1 MFMGVSEL
9 GELVAIERLHPYQQR
24 VYSILSKKWIFVGLT
39 VVPALLLFGF
49 VNLLP
54 MLWAFTAS
62 FFSIGAFNPTWSWVG
77 IENYLTVLADG
88 EFWSSLRRSVI
99 FAGGSVILQVV
110 LGVGLAMLLNRDFR
124 FKRVARALALV
135 PYIVPSAVLAF
146 IALWMGNARYGILNQ
161 IFVRTGLMSNYTAW
175 YGSTDLAMLSVILTS
190 SWKFTIFVTIIV
202 LARLQSIPES
212 LYEAAVMSGAS
223 RYRRF
228 VDITLPNLKGVLFI
242 VVLLRGIWM
251 FNKYDIIYVLTN
263 GGPMGTTKIA
273 SIYAY
278 RTAFTEFNL
287 GQASAVSSL
296 LFLLLL
302 GAALV
307 YFHFL
312 EPSQEVRV
320 E

>member
-1 MFMGVSEL
+1 MAVN
-9 GELVAIERLHPYQQR
+9 ELVKIERLHPYQQR
-24 VYSILSKKWIFVGLT
+24 VYELLSRKWIFVGLT
-39 VVPALLLFGF
+39 VLPALLLFGF

-54 MLWAFTAS
+54 MLWAFTGS
-62 FFSIGAFNPTWSWVG
+62 FFSIGAFNPAWSWVG
-77 IENYLTVLADG
+77 IENYLTVLKDG
-88 EFWSSLRRSVI
+88 EFWASLRRSVI
-99 FAGGSVILQVV
+99 FAGGSVILQVIF
-110 LGVGLAMLLNRDFR
+110 GVGLAILLNRDFR
-124 FKRVARALALV
+124 FKRAARALALV
-135 PYIVPSAVLAF
+135 PYIVPSAILAF

-161 IFVRTGLMSNYTAW
+161 VLVRLGLISEYAAW

-212 LYEAAVMSGAS
+212 LYEAATMSGAS

-228 VDITLPNLKGVLFI
+228 VDITLPNLRGVLFI
-242 VVLLRGIWM
+242 VILLRGIWM

-263 GGPMGTTKIA
+263 GGPVGTTKIA

-278 RTAFTEFNL
+278 RTAFAEYNL
-287 GQASAVSSL
+287 GQAAAVSSL
-296 LFLLLL
+296 LFLILL
-302 GAALV
+302 GAALI
-307 YFHFL
+307 YFHFF

>member
-1 MFMGVSEL
+1 MAVRDL
-9 GELVAIERLHPYQQR
+9 GEHERLHQYRQNIYR
-24 VYSILSKKWIFVGLT
+24 ILSKKWIFAGLT
-39 VVPALLLFGF
+39 VVPALLLFTF

-54 MLWAFTAS
+54 MIWAFSAS
-62 FFSIGAFNPTWSWVG
+62 FFSIGAFSPEWTWVG
-77 IENYLTVLADG
+77 TENYTTVLSEN
-88 EFWSSLRRSVI
+88 EFWTSLRRSIV
-99 FAGGSVILQVV
+99 FAGGSVILQVI
-110 LGVGLAMLLNRDFR
+110 LGVSLALLLNRDFR

-146 IALWMGNARYGILNQ
+146 IALWMGNARYGIINQ
-161 IFVRTGLMSNYTAW
+161 VLVRLGLIDNYVAW
-175 YGSTDLAMLSVILTS
+175 YGTIDFAMFSVIVTS

-202 LARLQSIPES
+202 LARLQSIPSS
-212 LYEAAVMSGAS
+212 LYEAATMSGAS

-251 FNKYDIIYVLTN
+251 FNKYDIVFILTN
-263 GGPMGTTKIA
+263 GGPVGVTKIA

-278 RTAFTEFNL
+278 RTAFTKYNL
-287 GQASAVSSL
+287 GQAAAVSSL

-307 YFHFL
+307 YFHFF